1 MKRTFST
8 KRIYSLKPYE
18 TISFED
24 TIELEGEPEKLLNP
38 EFVEE
43 IYSMQM
49 NTLDANYTKYITE
62 E

>member
-24 TIELEGEPEKLLNP
+24 TIELEGEAEKLLNP

>member
-18 TISFED
+18 TIAFED
-24 TIELEGEPEKLLNP
+24 TIEIEGEPDKLLNQ

-43 IYSMQM
+43 IYQMQM
-49 NTLDANYTKYITE
+49 NTLDANYTNYITE